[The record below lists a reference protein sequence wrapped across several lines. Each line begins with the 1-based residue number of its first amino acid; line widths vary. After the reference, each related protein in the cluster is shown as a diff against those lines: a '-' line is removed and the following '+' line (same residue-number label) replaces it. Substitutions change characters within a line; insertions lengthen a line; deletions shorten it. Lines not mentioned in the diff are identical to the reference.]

1 MQDAKF
7 DEGKE
12 GGKGEEKTIFSLNIG
27 EQILIDDAVI
37 LERISEADYRISLCN
52 LGIVP
57 TTARRDV
64 TPSIAI
70 DTVTTT
76 TTTTTIDDNNNYD
89 NGDDDLEEVEVL
101 LAENGSSS
109 NDDSSSSS
117 NNN

>member
-52 LGIVP
+52 PGIVP
-57 TTARRDV
+57 TTARRDA
-64 TPSIAI
+64 TPTIAI
-70 DTVTTT
+70 DTVTT